1 MNSRSKKWFLK
12 IFEFR
17 ANFFQNFVFV
27 FLFFFAGI
35 LNWRLTVSAVALQ
48 MMLLLLLVVLLLVVV
63 VLLVL
68 VVMVV
73 RTGQLPAIVTRDD
86 GALIGRGRSGRAAT
100 TTAAA
105 AAVIIIITIDTSRL
119 YLERFGADGRR
130 QG

>member
-1 MNSRSKKWFLK
+1 M
-12 IFEFR
+12 
-17 ANFFQNFVFV
+17 
-27 FLFFFAGI
+27 
-35 LNWRLTVSAVALQ
+35 
-48 MMLLLLLVVLLLVVV
+48 
-63 VLLVL
+63 L

-105 AAVIIIITIDTSRL
+105 VIIIIITIDTSRL